1 MVKNLPDNAGGPRVV
16 GSIPGSES
24 SSGEGNG
31 NLLPYSCSENSMG
44 KEALRATVHGA
55 TKSLIQLSD

>member
-1 MVKNLPDNAGGPRVV
+1 VLVVKNLLANVGDVRDA

-31 NLLPYSCSENSMG
+31 NPLHYSCQGNSMDKG
-44 KEALRATVHGA
+44 AKRATVHGVA
-55 TKSLIQLSD
+55 KELDMT